1 MPIIDIVEFASP
13 IGEITAAARA
23 GRVCALSFTERWP
36 QRRVQLGNRFQQV
49 AFRPVGDSAA
59 VLFRL
64 HDYFAGD
71 LEALAA
77 LEVDPGGT
85 AFQQRV
91 WRELQNVP
99 AAQTISYG
107 ELARRIGSPA
117 ACRAVGAANG
127 ANPVAIVIPCHR
139 VIGTKGDLTGY
150 GGGIER
156 KRWLL
161 DHERRAASRDALSQA
176 V

>member
-1 MPIIDIVEFASP
+1 MTFIDIVEFASP
-13 IGEITAAARA
+13 IGEITVAAHD
-23 GRVCALSFTERWP
+23 GRVCALSFTDRWP
-36 QRRVQLGNRFQQV
+36 QRRVQLEKRFQQT
-49 AFRPVGDSAA
+49 AFRHVSDSTE
-59 VLFRL
+59 VLGRL
-64 HDYFAGD
+64 QDYFAGD
-71 LEALAA
+71 LRAFAGIRI
-77 LEVDPGGT
+77 DPGGT
-85 AFQQRV
+85 PFQERV
-91 WRELQNVP
+91 WRELRNVA

-161 DHERRAASRDALSQA
+161 DHERRAAGHDGLRPA

>member
-1 MPIIDIVEFASP
+1 MTIIDIAEFASP
-13 IGEITAAARA
+13 IGEITVAVRD
-23 GRVCALSFTERWP
+23 GHVCALSFTDRWP
-36 QRRVQLGNRFQQV
+36 QRRVQLEKRFRQV
-49 AFRPVGDSAA
+49 TFRHVNDSAE
-59 VLFRL
+59 VLCRVG
-64 HDYFAGD
+64 DYFAGD
-71 LEALAA
+71 LRALAA
-77 LEVDPGGT
+77 IEVDPGGT
-85 AFQQRV
+85 PFQERV
-91 WRELQNVP
+91 WRELRNVA

-139 VIGTKGDLTGY
+139 VIGTQGHLTGY

-161 DHERRAASRDALSQA
+161 DHERRVVGHDVLRPA